1 MELSGSYALIM
12 MSTALLGSCLAALVY
27 DGYLRYR
34 LGVRQRLKAIVGDD
48 ESGTVSLFKDLRRFD
63 RTDEEDHQSW
73 HDWAQVQLELA
84 GVGCSVSTSG
94 AWWSVL
100 VVMTGVIGACWSLWL
115 AGALAV
121 LAAVVP
127 ALVLRTRQVRSQR
140 IFVRQLPEAFSTISR
155 AVRSGQTISS
165 AMQIIANDFPPPLST
180 EFARCYEQQNLG
192 ITRESSL
199 RQLARRKGIMELQL
213 FVVALLVQAR
223 AGGNLV
229 ELLDNLAN
237 MIRKRLTFRERVRA
251 LTSEGRMQA
260 VVLLVLPLLTFAG
273 LQLLAPDYISTLLE
287 RPWLLAGTA
296 VAQIAGVLWIR
307 QIVSFE
313 Y

>member
-1 MELSGSYALIM
+1 MAF
-12 MSTALLGSCLAALVY
+12 ALLCASLAALVY

-34 LGVRQRLKAIVGDD
+34 LGVRQRLKAIAGD
-48 ESGTVSLFKDLRRFD
+48 EGSGTVSLFKDLRRFD

-84 GVGCSVSTSG
+84 CVGGSVWNFA
-94 AWWSVL
+94 AWWAVL
-100 VVMTGVIGACWSLWL
+100 VVVMGLVGAWWSLWL
-115 AGALAV
+115 AAALAV

-127 ALVLRTRQVRSQR
+127 FMVLRTRQVRSHR

-273 LQLLAPDYISTLLE
+273 LQLLAPDYIGTLLE
-287 RPWLLAGTA
+287 RPWVLAGTA